1 MIYLFH
7 RQVKAGETINLPSR
21 STPQRSEHLL
31 CASHQV
37 NNDSPVPALRW
48 FSLGAGPAG
57 SPGSPGLGRQKPGH
71 CVYTEEPDAA
81 WGCQGWLLR
90 RIGHVVKT
98 RRWCVPQHAPDPS
111 PAPCTAPDHLLRCS
125 QPLLLL
131 THPPSDHLTTSHI
144 CSLGGPR
151 SCRAARP
158 GLSWNPLCPI
168 YPHCPE
174 ALGAL
179 SPLQWLV
186 TRGALGTYMGCP
198 RPTIETKKIFLLLH
212 LHPGGSGF
220 SSPTGLAFPS
230 CFTPGLPSWD
240 PLPQPLLPPSSL
252 NPPSCSGNLFS
263 KLQAG
268 YFPPT

>member
-1 MIYLFH
+1 MSSRH
-7 RQVKAGETINLPSR
+7 GDGVSPSTHPIPAQPRALHLR
-21 STPQRSEHLL
+21 SSQPLL
-31 CASHQV
+31 
-37 NNDSPVPALRW
+37 
-48 FSLGAGPAG
+48 
-57 SPGSPGLGRQKPGH
+57 
-71 CVYTEEPDAA
+71 
-81 WGCQGWLLR
+81 
-90 RIGHVVKT
+90 
-98 RRWCVPQHAPDPS
+98 
-111 PAPCTAPDHLLRCS
+111 

-131 THPPSDHLTTSHI
+131 THPPSDHLTTSNI

-198 RPTIETKKIFLLLH
+198 RPTVETKKIFLLLH
-212 LHPGGSGF
+212 LCPGGRGF

-230 CFTPGLPSWD
+230 CFTPGLLSWD

-252 NPPSCSGNLFS
+252 NPPSYSGNLFS